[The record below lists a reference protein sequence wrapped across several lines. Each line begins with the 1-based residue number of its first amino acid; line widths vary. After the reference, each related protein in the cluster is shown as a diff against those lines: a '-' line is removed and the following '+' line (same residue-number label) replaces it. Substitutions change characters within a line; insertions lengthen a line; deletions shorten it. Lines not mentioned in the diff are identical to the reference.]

1 MNNSITIIQSI
12 KPDRV
17 CKQFSLDEAGKVVK
31 HSVASVT
38 EGEAICYEIS
48 DSQRMVRLLEYV
60 TSKKDLVL
68 CNGYFHGSDLEQ
80 KFTVVPEKVLASKVG
95 SQIGKVDGGI
105 HNINGELIA
114 SRVKRGIDPSSWI
127 LLDFDEPAGFP
138 EQWKG
143 LDIQGRLELL
153 EPIIAGISKVERIE
167 LFSSS
172 ARVILDGKP
181 SKTKSHAWIRVNEP
195 SKISVLKAHLSVM
208 SVTQG
213 ISFKFEKM
221 SSLYKGKVTGIEHR
235 TVIDLATLDTG
246 RLIFNA
252 EPDVNIAGATLRG
265 ADPIIVNQG
274 DGVLDISHLTT
285 PTKHQLKKYKDV
297 ANISL
302 SMSMS
307 DSGSLNIISEGQLTM
322 ETEITSKGITKTL
335 KEWVLEE
342 SFAKMRCESPF
353 RESQSEAGFIN
364 LDANGKPYV
373 YDVGNGVKYL
383 LKDESQ
389 SPALSSDAQVSEIG
403 TEVQILFE
411 VDLGAV
417 ESVEMNTNGRIRPL
431 SHTILDVI
439 NKMPIFYDTFTDGI
453 VVQDSE
459 GKFIKFKDSFYTD
472 IRATMERQGFS
483 KISESDIKST
493 VRAVAQG
500 KGHVID
506 TAIDW
511 GRKLQWDGI
520 KRCHRLFAD
529 YFGAEDNEVSTAF
542 SMYVASSMGARI
554 LKAEA
559 LVDMVVV
566 LVGDQGIGKTQ
577 SVKALAPSKET
588 FAEIDLS
595 AKDADIS
602 RHLKGKLIVE
612 LAELQGLRSR
622 DSEHI
627 KAWVSKQEDEWIPK
641 YQEFTTTY
649 KRRCVM
655 LATTNETGFLSDHT
669 GNRRWLPLDIVG
681 EGKPNAIAKDRE
693 QLWAEA
699 ITIFS
704 EYGVIW
710 EKAQSMG
717 KELHSEYFGGNEVIH
732 QMVERWLDER
742 RQKFTD
748 TSVLVLS
755 EIAEELFKD
764 RSTDRKLQLEIG
776 NALRRL
782 NYIKKPKNTAK
793 DDDGKRSKKKVW
805 IRQDSL

>member
-1 MNNSITIIQSI
+1 
-12 KPDRV
+12 
-17 CKQFSLDEAGKVVK
+17 
-31 HSVASVT
+31 
-38 EGEAICYEIS
+38 
-48 DSQRMVRLLEYV
+48 
-60 TSKKDLVL
+60 
-68 CNGYFHGSDLEQ
+68 
-80 KFTVVPEKVLASKVG
+80 
-95 SQIGKVDGGI
+95 
-105 HNINGELIA
+105 
-114 SRVKRGIDPSSWI
+114 
-127 LLDFDEPAGFP
+127 
-138 EQWKG
+138 
-143 LDIQGRLELL
+143 
-153 EPIIAGISKVERIE
+153 
-167 LFSSS
+167 
-172 ARVILDGKP
+172 
-181 SKTKSHAWIRVNEP
+181 
-195 SKISVLKAHLSVM
+195 M

-221 SSLYKGKVTGIEHR
+221 SSLFKDKVTGIEHR

-252 EPDVNIAGATLRG
+252 EPDVDIAGATIRG

-274 DGVLDISHLTT
+274 NGVLDISHLTT
-285 PTKHQLKKYKDV
+285 PTKHQLNKYKDV

-335 KEWVLEE
+335 KEWVSEE
-342 SFAKMRCESPF
+342 SFTKMRCESPF
-353 RESQSEAGFIN
+353 RESHSEAGFIN
-364 LDANGKPYV
+364 LDTNGKPYV

-383 LKDESQ
+383 LKDECQ
-389 SPALSSDAQVSEIG
+389 SPALCSDTQVSEID
-403 TEVQILFE
+403 TVVQVLFE
-411 VDLGAV
+411 VNLGSV
-417 ESVEMNTNGRIRPL
+417 ESVEMNNSGRIRPL

-453 VVQDSE
+453 VVKDSD

-511 GRKLQWDGI
+511 GRKLQWDGV

-622 DSEHI
+622 DTEHI

-669 GNRRWLPLDIVG
+669 GNRRWLPLDIVA
-681 EGKPNAIAKDRE
+681 EGNPNAIAKDRD

-710 EKAQSMG
+710 GKAQAMG
-717 KELHSEYFGGNEVIH
+717 KELHSDYFGGNEVVFEAVKGWI
-732 QMVERWLDER
+732 DER

-748 TSVLVLS
+748 TSEVVLA
-755 EIAEELFKD
+755 EIADDIFQE
-764 RSTDRKLQLEIG
+764 RATDMRIQKEIG
-776 NALRRL
+776 NALKILKYEKRRINL
-782 NYIKKPKNTAK
+782 PKSEG
-793 DDDGKRSKKKVW
+793 GKRIQKKV
-805 IRQDSL
+805 